1 MAEKPFN
8 ADVDSSVDAS
18 DPMHITI
25 TDVELNKKNG
35 AGTDD
40 KTVYED
46 GHQPNFFEALNSDKD
61 PIILDDDNRFYIN
74 MLGFVGSRYNANDA
88 IHKRLSSTHN
98 LTIEEIKAH
107 YLLNKKPFYA
117 SYGSFKGALIGIKDD
132 LLISLK
138 LKKPARDEILRL
150 EEFNGVELPM
160 FSENGELSLT
170 KLVTGCIGIHGF
182 TGTAKTLL
190 AEYIYRALEDDA
202 VYYRF
207 FEPNLPCITDPAVMI
222 DTIEDFIRSPYR
234 VMLADSFR
242 YLLFN
247 QNKKSPAVKT
257 GTSGVLFT
265 DLTALNNVLQAFG
278 KTLIFVINP
287 LSNSTEDSERLYTQ
301 ISSSVAGMIKTISP
315 GVASYESRHSSSQR
329 TIHTLFYPLPNVISE
344 VKGKA
349 NKDTIKSV
357 IELEDIKSD
366 TLSSLARQYAMSH
379 GSHKN

>member
-1 MAEKPFN
+1 MAGTPKNTEVENSIDP
-8 ADVDSSVDAS
+8 S
-18 DPMHITI
+18 DPMNITV
-25 TDVELNKKNG
+25 TDIELGKKNG
-35 AGTDD
+35 ANTTD
-40 KTVYED
+40 KSVYED
-46 GHQPNFFEALNSDKD
+46 GHEKNFFEALGADKD
-61 PIILDDDNRFYIN
+61 PIIIDDTNRFYIN
-74 MLGFVGSRYNANDA
+74 MLGFVGSRYNANDP

-98 LTIEEIKAH
+98 LSIDEIKEH

-132 LLISLK
+132 LMIALK
-138 LKKPARDEILRL
+138 LKKKSRDEILRL

-160 FSENGELSLT
+160 FAENGELSLT
-170 KLVTGCIGIHGF
+170 KIVTGCIGIHGF

-190 AEYIYRALEDDA
+190 AEYIYRSLEDDA

-222 DTIEDFIRSPYR
+222 DTIEDFIRSPYK
-234 VMLADSFR
+234 VMIADSFR

-265 DLTALNNVLQAFG
+265 DLTALNNVMQAFG

-287 LSNSTEDSERLYTQ
+287 LSNSTEDSDRLYTQ

-315 GVASYESRHSSSQR
+315 GMASYESRHSSSQR
-329 TIHTLFYPLPNVISE
+329 TVHTLFYPLPNAIGESKNN
-344 VKGKA
+344 VKE
-349 NKDTIKSV
+349 DSMKSV
-357 IELEDIKSD
+357 IELDDIKGD
-366 TLSSLARQYAMSH
+366 TLSSLGRQYAMSY
-379 GSHKN
+379 GAHKK